1 MKAKFNGT
9 HQNAINYSNKKELV
23 NQMQLVA
30 YKSGQFDRVVDARFY
45 MGRSSQSSTVYCSV
59 WIHGKGFY
67 TSGKG
72 SAGGYGYHKESAA
85 LAASLESAGVTL
97 YGTPGGVR
105 RWEYNTNGEL
115 TATEYAAATR
125 ADLRKQSDIGGV
137 GETAMREALE
147 AIARALGYRKFT
159 IV

>member
-1 MKAKFNGT
+1 MKAKFNGS
-9 HQNAINYSNKKELV
+9 HHSAINYSHQKELV

-30 YKSGQFDRVVDARFY
+30 YQSGKFDTVVDARFY
-45 MGRSSQSSTVYCSV
+45 MGRSSQSSTVYCFV

-67 TSGKG
+67 TSGRG
-72 SAGGYGYHKESAA
+72 SAGGYGYYKESAA
-85 LAASLESAGVTL
+85 LAYALDSAGVTL
-97 YGTPGGVR
+97 YGSPGGVR
-105 RWEYNTNGEL
+105 RWAYDTNREL
-115 TATEYAAATR
+115 TAVEHAAATR